1 MTDYS
6 ADTRFVLA
14 CNDSAKII
22 DPIQSRCSIMR
33 FNKLKDEDIQKRLIT
48 IITNEGF
55 KSGQNGINA
64 LIFTSD
70 GDMRYALNNL

>member
-55 KSGQNGINA
+55 KSDQNGINA